1 MNAKQV
7 GLWVVLV
14 SFLAFT
20 AYALF
25 EHGYIGFFEAVLA
38 STAGVQAFVDLV
50 IALSLIMMWMWN
62 DAREHGIS
70 PVLYIVLT
78 LTLGSI
84 GPLLYLIRRT
94 SREHSHPLPLSAQ
107 EGRLS

>member
-7 GLWVVLV
+7 GLSVVLV

-25 EHGYIGFFEAVLA
+25 QHGYIGFFEAVLA

-50 IALSLIMMWMWN
+50 IALSLIMTWMWN
-62 DAREHGIS
+62 DTRERGIS
-70 PVLYIVLT
+70 PVLYMVLT

-84 GPLLYLIRRT
+84 GPLLYLIRRAGHA
-94 SREHSHPLPLSAQ
+94 HSHPIHLSAQ
-107 EGRLS
+107 EGRLL

>member
-1 MNAKQV
+1 MQAKQV

-25 EHGYIGFFEAVLA
+25 QHGYIGFFEAVLA

-50 IALSLIMMWMWN
+50 IALSLIMLWMWN
-62 DAREHGIS
+62 DARERGIS
-70 PVLYIVLT
+70 PIPYLALT
-78 LTLGSI
+78 LV
-84 GPLLYLIRRT
+84 
-94 SREHSHPLPLSAQ
+94 HSCT
-107 EGRLS
+107 